1 VFLCSGSSR
10 YQHVRAGDVIHP
22 APGNSMFVYD
32 PLRTPN
38 GIGCDIQMPPTAK
51 VLYCTMVSPIL

>member
-1 VFLCSGSSR
+1 
-10 YQHVRAGDVIHP
+10 
-22 APGNSMFVYD
+22 MFVYD